1 MLIIYALNFIDL
13 IFVTKSNLNNTLFRN
28 NCQIYMDFDS
38 FLAKSFYGRVD
49 GTGAAQ
55 SGRGASGGPSRAQGL
70 PYTRIT

>member
-1 MLIIYALNFIDL
+1 
-13 IFVTKSNLNNTLFRN
+13 
-28 NCQIYMDFDS
+28 MDFDS